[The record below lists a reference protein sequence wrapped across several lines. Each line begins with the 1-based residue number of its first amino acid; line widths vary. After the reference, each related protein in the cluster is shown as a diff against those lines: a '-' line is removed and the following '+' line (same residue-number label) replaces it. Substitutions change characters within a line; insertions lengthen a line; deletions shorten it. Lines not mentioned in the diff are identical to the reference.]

1 MWKHSRQSWISSHYL
16 YILSIWSKMLLQ
28 GLNQIGFSCFYYH
41 LIDII
46 SDWAGNSLQVYKDSN
61 QVILLKLQGMVFT
74 GFTREN
80 V

>member
-1 MWKHSRQSWISSHYL
+1 
-16 YILSIWSKMLLQ
+16 MLLQ
-28 GLNQIGFSCFYYH
+28 GRNQIGFSCFYYH

-46 SDWAGNSLQVYKDSN
+46 SDWAGNSLQVYKESN